1 MTMLS
6 LGAAHVRT
14 MAEFGQNSATFV
26 GSTVAS
32 TRRPSGDYGSFWQ
45 SSSQCIL
52 PSWMYRITGL
62 LTRFSVCWTLLRP
75 TTGIRPAPRRS
86 SCGALVCGSRRSS
99 NSSGGTSTTRVVR
112 RRCSSG
118 SRRAVGLARYG
129 CTLTWCSSLRTGRQT
144 GCRGTRWLRWL
155 CGRRCGTSLM
165 GSSGRASTRNR
176 QGLGSDARVPTPC
189 GTVLPGI
196 G

>member
-1 MTMLS
+1 MTM
-6 LGAAHVRT
+6 V
-14 MAEFGQNSATFV
+14 
-26 GSTVAS
+26 
-32 TRRPSGDYGSFWQ
+32 SFWQ
-45 SSSQCIL
+45 SSSKCIL
-52 PSWMYRITGL
+52 PSWKYRITGL
-62 LTRFSVCWTLLRP
+62 PTRFSRLLDALAAHNRHQAR
-75 TTGIRPAPRRS
+75 TAALIMWRTGLA
-86 SCGALVCGSRRSS
+86 GLARSS